1 MFLNSLFSIS
11 YVLKALEK
19 SVRRCENL
27 VRAHE
32 INQKALHITICIYHD
47 VIHAL
52 LTKREVMIA
61 GYWPSSFL
69 RFY

>member
-1 MFLNSLFSIS
+1 MFLNGLFSIS
-11 YVLKALEK
+11 DVLKALEK

-32 INQKALHITICIYHD
+32 IKQKPYTSPYVYIIY

-52 LTKREVMIA
+52 LTKREVKMA